1 MLSPFQTQCKCLY
14 LRASAHNFPP
24 DSFFVLRVVQLI
36 RQTTLTSTSTCSCRN
51 SWCLH
56 ADCSRAHALPPKS
69 AEVSVPA
76 CEYRGL
82 AVSMPAEVVSV
93 PAEVVSM
100 LAEVVSMPAEVV
112 SVPACVCRGL
122 AVSMGVEDFSS
133 ASQWKPFAQEALQ
146 IRQ

>member
-1 MLSPFQTQCKCLY
+1 M
-14 LRASAHNFPP
+14 
-24 DSFFVLRVVQLI
+24 
-36 RQTTLTSTSTCSCRN
+36 
-51 SWCLH
+51 
-56 ADCSRAHALPPKS
+56 
-69 AEVSVPA
+69 PA